1 MINIAICDDEKGFI
15 DKNLKE
21 LYSIIE
27 KLHIT
32 ANIETYLNSSNLLAD
47 ITDDKKHFDLI
58 LLDIEMPIISGMDMV
73 NKIKPYLPNVKVIFI
88 TSHMEY
94 VLDAFDLMIFRYV
107 PKGDTTGRL
116 EKAIQDALSLITS
129 LDESSYQIKV
139 GSNNIRVLLKD
150 VHYIKRDGKNSVF
163 YLGDRTE
170 KIRKPLKDV
179 FDEIGL
185 PEFIFIDR
193 GVIVNIIHVMKICDG
208 CAFIRNGEQLA
219 ISRSNIN
226 EVKEQLTKYWGEHI

>member
-1 MINIAICDDEKGFI
+1 MINIAICDDEKSFI

-21 LYSIIE
+21 LYSVIE

-47 ITDDKKHFDLI
+47 ISDDKKHFDLI
-58 LLDIEMPIISGMDMV
+58 LLDIEMPAINGMDMV
-73 NKIKPYLPNVKVIFI
+73 NKMKPYLPNVKIIFI

-129 LDESSYQIKV
+129 LDENSYQIKV
-139 GSNNIRVLLKD
+139 GSKNVRVLLKD
-150 VHYIKRDGKNSVF
+150 VYCIKRDGKNAVF
-163 YLGDRTE
+163 HLECSME
-170 KIRKPLKDV
+170 KIRKPLKVV
-179 FDEIGL
+179 FEEIGL

-193 GVIVNIIHVMKICDG
+193 GIIVNIIHVMKVCDG
-208 CAFIRNGEQLA
+208 FAYMRNGDNLA

-226 EVKEQLTKYWGEHI
+226 EVKEKLTKYWGEHI